1 MCWSLTHRLKRMDW
15 SCVTISTGDNSGFR
29 SLSLNVAFS
38 AGRSNQFCWI
48 QWPVQKDILGVRNKC
63 NISASTAWVYYHAP
77 LFLIKTWSVARA
89 SMLPAHLKHRL
100 SYVST
105 MMRCYRLPS
114 SSSFTLLKLDS
125 SQVQSRMSLRSF
137 NHITRQVSLCV
148 SACNVRVMAGIEK
161 FSAVKW

>member
-15 SCVTISTGDNSGFR
+15 SCVTISTGDNSCFR

-38 AGRSNQFCWI
+38 AGRSNQLCWI

-63 NISASTAWVYYHAP
+63 NISALTAWVYCHVP

-89 SMLPAHLKHRL
+89 SMLPAHLKDRL

-105 MMRCYRLPS
+105 MMRCYRQLFPLVS
-114 SSSFTLLKLDS
+114 LFWSWTAAKCSPGWAWGRLTTSQDKGFT
-125 SQVQSRMSLRSF
+125 
-137 NHITRQVSLCV
+137 LCV
-148 SACNVRVMAGIEK
+148 S
-161 FSAVKW
+161 